1 MFRPWLVAGSAV
13 ALAVSVAAS
22 AQAQFPRG
30 MRFPASLQ
38 DVFMLRNE
46 AVRKELN
53 VNDEQQAVL
62 ASLAAKL
69 QQDAFEI
76 ISGLQD
82 LTPEEQKEAMADVMK
97 MVAEKGKEVK
107 QQVDGILDKTQIERF
122 KELSLQSRGA
132 QALED
137 DEMVAALE
145 ITDEQKKQLAGIR
158 EDGMQAVQEAFQKLR
173 GGGSDQGDIRKKI
186 MEMRNRLSDKALTVL
201 TPEQREQFEKMKGAK
216 FDFPAGRGFPF

>member
-13 ALAVSVAAS
+13 ALIVSMAAS

-46 AVRKELN
+46 AVQKELN

-62 ASLAAKL
+62 ASLATKL
-69 QQDAFEI
+69 QQDAIEI

-97 MVAEKGKEVK
+97 MVADKAKEVK
-107 QQVDGILDKTQIERF
+107 QQVDGILDKTQIERL

-145 ITDEQKKQLAGIR
+145 ITDEQKKQLADIR
-158 EDGMQAVQEAFQKLR
+158 EDGMQAVQETFQKLR
-173 GGGSDQGDIRKKI
+173 GGGGDQGDIRKKI
-186 MEMRNRLSDKALTVL
+186 TEMRNQLSDKALTVL